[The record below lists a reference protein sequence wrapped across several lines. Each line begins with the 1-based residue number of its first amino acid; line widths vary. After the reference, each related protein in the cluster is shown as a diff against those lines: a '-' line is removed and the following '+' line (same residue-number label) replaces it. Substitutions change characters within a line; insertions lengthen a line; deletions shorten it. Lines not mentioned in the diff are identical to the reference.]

1 MSLFRKT
8 IDHFKP
14 YKGQIGL
21 TFLCAIVAGA
31 VATLPPILTGKLVDE
46 VLPLHMTTAIY
57 WLILAV
63 LGSFF
68 LKVTFESLQEYIQ
81 VRIGLDVISD
91 MQMRAFRKLHRAP
104 MSMFATT
111 PRGDILYRLTHDVEA
126 IQQLNST
133 VIPRFLQQLL
143 GAIAAFAA
151 VIALY
156 WPVALLMLGVFVI
169 YLWPSFKLG
178 KKVRGLSATQRDM
191 LAALYSHAQE
201 SIESIKLVRT
211 FQLEDREYDHQ
222 DQGLATWK
230 RFAIRAA
237 LISKVN
243 WRLGNL
249 LQIIAPGFVML
260 LGGFAVWRGE
270 ISTGTLVSCIAF
282 IPAMFMPIR
291 SLAENALTIQQAIPA
306 LHRLYEYFDLPEEQ
320 PAGLPKLGTVDG
332 KIELEDIWFRYPGTE
347 DPVLRGI
354 SLSIEPGQHIG
365 LVGASGGGK
374 STLIQ
379 ILLGLYTPEQGRV
392 RVDGCDLNEYD
403 RNSFRLQVGVVSQET
418 FLLNETLR
426 KNLLYSKP
434 DATQAELDRAVE
446 AAGLNAFLTGL
457 PEGYETMVGE
467 RGLKLSGGQKQRVAM
482 ARAILRHPQVLIF
495 DEATSS
501 LDGETEERVQA
512 ALEELIPG
520 RTTITIA
527 HRLVTVRNADRI
539 FVLDGGTVAESG
551 THDELLAQ
559 QGQYHQLYMA
569 QYSEL
574 EKEEEAV

>member
-1 MSLFRKT
+1 VSLFRKT
-8 IDHFKP
+8 IEHFTP
-14 YKGQIGL
+14 YKGQIAL
-21 TFLCAIVAGA
+21 TFLCAILAGA

-46 VLPLHMTTAIY
+46 ILPLHLTAAMY
-57 WLILAV
+57 GLVAAV
-63 LGSFF
+63 LGSFI
-68 LKVTFESLQEYIQ
+68 LKVMFESLQEYIQ

-156 WPVALLMLGVFVI
+156 WPVAVLMIGVFAI
-169 YLWPSFKLG
+169 YLYPSFKLG
-178 KKVRGLSATQRDM
+178 SKVRVLSATQRDM
-191 LAALYSHAQE
+191 LAELYSHAQE

-211 FQLEDREYDHQ
+211 FQLEDREYNHQ
-222 DQGLATWK
+222 NDGLDAWK
-230 RFAIRAA
+230 KFAIRAA

-243 WRLGNL
+243 WRLGNA
-249 LQIIAPGFVML
+249 LQIMAPGFVML
-260 LGGFAVWRGE
+260 LGGYAVWRGE
-270 ISTGTLVSCIAF
+270 ITTGTLVACIGF
-282 IPAMFMPIR
+282 IPAMFWPIR

-320 PAGLPKLGTVDG
+320 PECLPKFGTVQG
-332 KIELEDIWFRYPGTE
+332 KIEMEDIWFRYPGTE

-354 SLSIEPGQHIG
+354 SLQIEPGQHIG

-379 ILLGLYTPEQGRV
+379 ILLGLYSPEQGRV
-392 RVDGCDLNEYD
+392 AVDGCDLNEYD

-434 DATQAELDRAVE
+434 DATQAELDRAVV
-446 AAGLNAFLTGL
+446 AAGLSEMIDGL
-457 PEGYETMVGE
+457 PEGYETVVGE

-539 FVLDGGTVAESG
+539 FVLVGGQIAESG
-551 THDELLAQ
+551 THEELLAL
-559 QGQYHQLYMA
+559 QGQYHQLYLA

>member
-1 MSLFRKT
+1 MNLFQKT
-8 IDHFKP
+8 IEHFKP
-14 YKGQIGL
+14 YKGQIAL

-46 VLPLHMTTAIY
+46 ILPMHLSTALY
-57 WLILAV
+57 GLIVAV
-63 LGSFF
+63 LGSFI
-68 LKVTFESLQEYIQ
+68 LKVMFESLQEYIQ

-151 VIALY
+151 VITLY
-156 WPVALLMLGVFVI
+156 WPVAVLMVGVFVI
-169 YLWPSFKLG
+169 YLYPSFKLG

-211 FQLEDREYDHQ
+211 FQLEDREYAHQ
-222 DQGLATWK
+222 NDGLEAWK

-243 WRLGNL
+243 WRLGNA
-249 LQIIAPGFVML
+249 LQVMAPGFVML
-260 LGGFAVWRGE
+260 LGGYAVWRGE
-270 ISTGTLVSCIAF
+270 ITVGTLVACIGF

-320 PAGLPKLGTVDG
+320 PEGLPKFATVQG
-332 KIELEDIWFRYPGTE
+332 KIEMEDLWFRYPGTE
-347 DPVLRGI
+347 EPILRGI
-354 SLSIEPGQHIG
+354 SLAIEPGQHIG

-379 ILLGLYTPEQGRV
+379 LLLGLYTPEQGRV
-392 RVDGCDLNEYD
+392 AVDGCDLNEYD
-403 RNSFRLQVGVVSQET
+403 RNSLRLQVGVVSQET

-434 DATQAELDRAVE
+434 DATQAELDRAVV
-446 AAGLNAFLTGL
+446 AAGLTEMIESL
-457 PEGYETMVGE
+457 PDGYETVVGE

-527 HRLVTVRNADRI
+527 HRLVTVRHADRI
-539 FVLDGGTVAESG
+539 FVLVGGQIAESG
-551 THDELLAQ
+551 THDELLAM

>member
-1 MSLFRKT
+1 MDLFRKT
-8 IDHFKP
+8 FEHFKP
-14 YKGQIGL
+14 YKTQITL
-21 TFLCAIVAGA
+21 TFLCAVIAGA
-31 VATLPPILTGKLVDE
+31 VATLPPILTGRLVDE
-46 VLPLHMTTAIY
+46 VLPLHLTSALY
-57 WLILAV
+57 WLVLAV

-133 VIPRFLQQLL
+133 VIPRFVQQLL

-156 WPVALLMLGVFVI
+156 WPVAVLMVAVFAI

-191 LAALYSHAQE
+191 LADLYSHAQE

-211 FQLEDREYDHQ
+211 LHLEDREYNHQ
-222 DQGLATWK
+222 NDGLQAWK
-230 RFAIRAA
+230 KFAIRAA

-249 LQIIAPGFVML
+249 LQIIVPGLVML
-260 LGGFAVWRGE
+260 LGGYAVWRGQ
-270 ISTGTLVSCIAF
+270 ITAGTLVSCIGF

-320 PAGLPKLGTVDG
+320 PAGLPKFGTVQG
-332 KIELEDIWFRYPGTE
+332 KIEMQDIWFRYPGTE

-354 SLSIEPGQHIG
+354 SLNVEPGQHIG

-379 ILLGLYTPEQGRV
+379 VLLGLYSPEQGRV
-392 RVDGCDLNEYD
+392 AVDGCDLNEYD

-434 DATQAELDRAVE
+434 DATQAELDRACE
-446 AAGLNAFLTGL
+446 AAGLAEMIDGL
-457 PEGYETMVGE
+457 PDGYETIVGE

-527 HRLVTVRNADRI
+527 HRLVTVRNCDRI
-539 FVLDGGTVAESG
+539 FVLVGGQVAESG
-551 THDELLAQ
+551 THEELLAL
-559 QGQYHQLYMA
+559 QGEYHQLYTA

-574 EKEEEAV
+574 EKGEAV

>member
-1 MSLFRKT
+1 MNLFRKT
-8 IDHFKP
+8 LHHFQP
-14 YKGQIGL
+14 YKGQIAL
-21 TFLCAIVAGA
+21 TFLCAILAGA
-31 VATLPPILTGKLVDE
+31 VATLPPILTGRLVDE
-46 VLPLHMTTAIY
+46 VLPMHMTTAIY
-57 WLILAV
+57 WLVAGV

-68 LKVTFESLQEYIQ
+68 LKVSFESLQEFIQ

-91 MQMRAFRKLHRAP
+91 MQLRAFGNLHRAP

-156 WPVALLMLGVFVI
+156 WPVAVLMLGLFAI
-169 YLWPSFKLG
+169 YLWPSFKIG

-191 LAALYSHAQE
+191 LAEIYAHAQE

-211 FQLEDREYDHQ
+211 LHLEDREYDHQ
-222 DQGLATWK
+222 NDKLDAWK

-237 LISKVN
+237 LITKVN
-243 WRLGNL
+243 WRLGNV
-249 LQIIAPGFVML
+249 LQIIAPGLVML
-260 LGGFAVWRGE
+260 LGGYAVWRHD
-270 ISTGTLVSCIAF
+270 ITTGTLVSCIAF

-291 SLAENALTIQQAIPA
+291 SLAENSLTIQQAIPA

-320 PAGLPKLGTVDG
+320 AAGLPKFEKVEGR
-332 KIELEDIWFRYPGTE
+332 IEMENIRFRYPGT
-347 DPVLRGI
+347 DDTVLNDI
-354 SLSIEPGQHIG
+354 SMSIEPGQHIG
-365 LVGASGGGK
+365 LCGASGGGK
-374 STLIQ
+374 STLVQ
-379 ILLGLYTPEQGRV
+379 VLLGLYTPEQGRV
-392 RVDGCDLNEYD
+392 MIDGCDLNDYD

-434 DATQAELDRAVE
+434 DATQEELDLAVR
-446 AAGLNAFLTGL
+446 AAGLAEMIDDL
-457 PEGYETMVGE
+457 PDGYETLVGE
-467 RGLKLSGGQKQRVAM
+467 RGLKLSGGQKQRVSM

-501 LDGETEERVQA
+501 LDGETEEKVQA

-527 HRLVTVRNADRI
+527 HRLVTIRDCDRI
-539 FVLDGGTVAESG
+539 YVLVGGKIAEAG
-551 THDELLAQ
+551 THDELLALH
-559 QGQYHQLYMA
+559 GEYHRLYMA
-569 QYSEL
+569 QYSEM
-574 EKEEEAV
+574 EKEDAV